1 MPDGYFGEKPITV
14 AANFGSVQVFRNQ
27 NALPRVFLAD
37 KYRVFDNRK
46 EIYPLILE
54 GSENLREI
62 VYLEKEPS
70 LAITHDSTIADSVWI
85 EKYEGETIT
94 IRTQC
99 TANQLLVLTDN
110 YFDAWHVSIDGNPAE
125 LLRSYG
131 TFRAVALPEGTQR
144 VEFWYNSNR
153 YATGKMMTT
162 STFIFLL
169 LVSAVY
175 IVTRRRQGK
184 TEKEPVS

>member
-1 MPDGYFGEKPITV
+1 MVEGQEVPFVEV
-14 AANFGSVQVFRNQ
+14 AANFGYIQVLRNN
-27 NALPRVFLAD
+27 NALPRVFLANE
-37 KYRVFDNRK
+37 YRVFDNHK

-54 GSENLREI
+54 GSDDLKEI

-70 LAITHDSTIADSVWI
+70 LTITQDSTIADTVWI
-85 EKYEGETIT
+85 EKYDPDSIT
-94 IRTQC
+94 IRTEC
-99 TANQLLVLTDN
+99 TANRLLVLTDN

-131 TFRAVALPEGTQR
+131 TFRAVALPAGTKR

-175 IVTRRRQGK
+175 IFTRRRKGQ